1 MSRYDMTDADKAWWQ
16 AEFRTA
22 LRPVMDELKAIRK
35 LLEEKEKR
43 SKTFAY
49 AYANTGTDD
58 DEEARRR
65 EAMELYDGAAVKKE
79 EKDGSDEVVRS
90 GETG

>member
-65 EAMELYDGAAVKKE
+65 EAMELYDGAAVEKKE
-79 EKDGSDEVVRS
+79 KKHGGLKSEG
-90 GETG
+90 G